1 MRLFARSTSS
11 LAAWHQW
18 LKFPIST
25 QDFAILAWFSIE
37 ARASARLLTQGFLRN
52 LVEMIGNGS
61 VGLPSSQNILQFII
75 APQGGARNVK
85 KV

>member
-1 MRLFARSTSS
+1 
-11 LAAWHQW
+11 

-37 ARASARLLTQGFLRN
+37 AEALARLSTQGFLRN

-61 VGLPSSQNILQFII
+61 VGLPSSQNIL
-75 APQGGARNVK
+75 
-85 KV
+85 